1 MARTWLLRLGSFSVW
16 GLAAFSIVFWA
27 LRLLQQPTPG
37 LPVAVAPLQAVQ
49 ADAASM
55 VRVFGRSV
63 VKPVNAAAPERP
75 LIDPSTRFVL
85 LGVAAQRNNQG
96 VALIAVDGKPARPYR
111 IGGKIEDG
119 YVLRSVSKLSAT
131 LYGESDGNSFTVEL
145 RNQAVA
151 RPATAASAALSKASS

>member
-1 MARTWLLRLGSFSVW
+1 MARTWLLRLCSFSVW
-16 GLAAFSIVFWA
+16 GLAAFSIVFWTM
-27 LRLLQQPTPG
+27 RLMQQATPG
-37 LPVAVAPLQAVQ
+37 LPVAAAPPQAVQ

-63 VKPVNAAAPERP
+63 VKPVNVAAPEQP

-85 LGVAAQRNNQG
+85 MGVAAQRNNQG

-111 IGGKIEDG
+111 IGGKIEDV
-119 YVLRSVSKLSAT
+119 YVLRSVTKGSAT
-131 LYGESDGNSFTVEL
+131 LQGETAGNNFTLEL

-151 RPATAASAALSKASS
+151 RPAPAASATLSKASS

>member
-16 GLAAFSIVFWA
+16 GLVAFSIVFWT
-27 LRLLQQPTPG
+27 LRLMQQPTPS
-37 LPVAVAPLQAVQ
+37 LPVATVAPRAAQ

-63 VKPVNAAAPERP
+63 VKPVNVAAPERP

-85 LGVAAQRNNQG
+85 MGVAAQRNNQG

-111 IGGKIEDG
+111 TGGKIEDA
-119 YVLRSVSKLSAT
+119 YVLRSVTKISAT
-131 LYGESDGNSFTVEL
+131 LQDESAATNFTLEL

-151 RPATAASAALSKASS
+151 RPATAASAALPKASS